1 MNARTRLIGY
11 TLIILLILGMMVPT
25 ISAQSATGE
34 IVDAAR
40 VNLRALPTATSTI
53 VLRLGGG
60 QIFNLVGRNADSSW
74 VQVTTFGGASGWVST
89 HYVQPS
95 VPFETLPVTANT
107 GRLSAYVNIEFLNV
121 RTGPGANFNI
131 VTQLSRGDGVDL
143 IGRNADN
150 SWVEI
155 QVPGGATGWVSTRYI
170 LANTLISRLPISSNT
185 GIFPTF
191 PQAVDSEGQTGVITA
206 RRLNV
211 RLGPGLTFGQFTT
224 VGQGEGVLLIG
235 RNGQGNWLLIQMA
248 DGRTGWINAGF
259 VRTGFSI
266 SDLPVRA

>member
-1 MNARTRLIGY
+1 MVSRNRFVGWM
-11 TLIILLILGMMVPT
+11 LIILLLVGVMLPVV
-25 ISAQSATGE
+25 SAQSATGE
-34 IVDAAR
+34 IVNASR
-40 VNLRALPTATSTI
+40 VNMRALPTATSTV
-53 VLRLGGG
+53 VLQLSGG
-60 QIFNLVGRNADSSW
+60 QILNLIGRNADSSW
-74 VQVTTFGGASGWVST
+74 VQVTTFGGATGWVST
-89 HYVQPS
+89 RYVEPS
-95 VPFETLPVTANT
+95 VAFETLPVTAST
-107 GRLSAYVNIEFLNV
+107 RRLSAYVNTDHLNV

-155 QVPGGATGWVSTRYI
+155 QIPGGATGWVSTRYI
-170 LANTLISRLPISSNT
+170 LANTLISNLPISSNT

-191 PQAVDSEGQTGVITA
+191 PQAVDGEGQTGVITA

-211 RLGPGLTFGQFTT
+211 RLGPGLQFGQFTT

-235 RNGQGNWLLIQMA
+235 RNGQGNWLLIQMS
-248 DGRTGWINAGF
+248 DGRTGWVNAGF
-259 VRTGFSI
+259 VRTGYPI